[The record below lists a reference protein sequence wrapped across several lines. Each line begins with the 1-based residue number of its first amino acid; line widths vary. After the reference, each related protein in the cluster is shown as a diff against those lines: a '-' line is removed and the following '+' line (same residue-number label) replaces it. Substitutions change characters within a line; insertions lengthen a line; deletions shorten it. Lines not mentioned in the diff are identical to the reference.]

1 MTTPSIAAAGSTDR
15 VDPMDV
21 KVEDEGPVRRRPLR
35 RRART
40 SDAGE
45 DSGPT
50 NWWLTGLMVFL
61 SLSILVPMY
70 LVVVTALKTPDQLAG
85 AGFDLPSPAT
95 WSNFGE
101 AWRLTNFPRSALNSA
116 FITVGAVALTL
127 LTNSMVAYAIA
138 RNMHKRF
145 FKGLF
150 FYFIAALFV
159 PFPIL
164 MLTVAKLTSQLQLDN
179 QIGLILLYVVFGLS
193 FNIFVFVAYIH
204 SIPREL
210 EEAAIVDG
218 ANTWTVFWKI
228 IFPLLRPMN
237 ATVGIIT
244 CVWVW
249 NDFML
254 PLVMLSNPSAATLPL
269 QQYVF
274 QSTFNTN
281 YTVAFASYL
290 MAMAP
295 LLIVYVVAQRWVI
308 SGVTRGAIK

>member
-1 MTTPSIAAAGSTDR
+1 MSAPSIAAPVADRSEHAFGAGEPDA
-15 VDPMDV
+15 PA
-21 KVEDEGPVRRRPLR
+21 PRRR
-35 RRART
+35 RT
-40 SDAGE
+40 RTPDPE
-45 DSGPT
+45 DTGRH
-50 NWWLTGLMVFL
+50 NWWLTGLMIFL

-70 LVVVTALKTPDQLAG
+70 LVVVTALKTPDQLTG
-85 AGFDLPSPAT
+85 AGFSLPSPAR
-95 WSNFGE
+95 WQNFAD
-101 AWRLTNFPRSALNSA
+101 AWTLTSFPRSALNSA
-116 FITVGAVALTL
+116 LITVGAVTLTL

-138 RNMHKRF
+138 RNMHKKL

-164 MLTVAKLTSQLQLDN
+164 MLTVAKLTAQLHLDN
-179 QIGLILLYVVFGLS
+179 QLGLILLYVVFGLS
-193 FNIFVFVAYIH
+193 FNIFVFVAYIR

-210 EEAAIVDG
+210 EEAAIIDG
-218 ANTWTVFWKI
+218 ANTWTVFWKV

-244 CVWVW
+244 CVWAW

-254 PLVMLSNPSAATLPL
+254 PLVILSDPGDATLPL

-281 YTVAFASYL
+281 YTLAFASYL
-290 MAMAP
+290 LAMIP
-295 LLIVYVVAQRWVI
+295 LLVVYVVAQRWVI